1 MIFNMT
7 LEFMVFLATAFS
19 AVGAITSAFVATMQF
34 RATKIQEHRSLESMY
49 LNRLW
54 LILDKMENSSDVEK
68 EHVYREYIEFCCD
81 QIELRELGRITD
93 DTWRFWS
100 RDMREFYG
108 VIISDQEFE
117 NALNVFL
124 SDKRRKRLY
133 YEAMINWPADSLFD
147 PFFHPV
153 TKAPIKKTYKQRW
166 FYRWMNGL

>member
-1 MIFNMT
+1 MSFNME
-7 LEFMVFLATAFS
+7 LDWMVFWATAFS
-19 AVGAITSAFVATMQF
+19 AVGAIASAFVAAIQF

-54 LILDKMENSSDVEK
+54 IILDKMENSSGVDK
-68 EHVYREYIEFCCD
+68 QDVYREYIEFCCD

-108 VIISDQEFE
+108 AVISDQEFE

-124 SDKRRKRLY
+124 SGKRRKCLY
-133 YEAMINWPADSLFD
+133 YEAMIKWPADSLFD

-153 TKAPIKKTYKQRW
+153 TKAPAKKIYKRW
-166 FYRWMNGL
+166 FYRWVNGL

>member
-1 MIFNMT
+1 MAAI
-7 LEFMVFLATAFS
+7 FS
-19 AVGAITSAFVATMQF
+19 AVAAFMSVLVALMNF
-34 RATKIQEHRSLESMY
+34 RATKIQGHRSLESMY

-54 LILDKMENSSDVEK
+54 IILDKMENSSGIEK
-68 EHVYREYIEFCCD
+68 ERVCREYIEFCCD

-153 TKAPIKKTYKQRW
+153 TKVPIKKTYKRW
-166 FYRWMNGL
+166 FYRLMNGL